1 MINKRNLFKRII
13 SILTVVTI
21 IVPTFTQLAISAEE
35 TDKYPYNIFGRNG
48 IEINAGNLCI
58 NGDVHTNKEANITA
72 YGKNINGKIT
82 TGNDIEKELSMF
94 MLILKFVKNTL
105 LKTVNF
111 MRTVM

>member
-35 TDKYPYNIFGRNG
+35 TNKYPYNIFGRNG

-72 YGKNINGKIT
+72 YGKNK
-82 TGNDIEKELSMF
+82 KELSMF
-94 MLILKFVKNTL
+94 MLIRKFMKNTL
-105 LKTVNF
+105 LKTANF

>member
-58 NGDVHTNKEANITA
+58 NGDVHTNKEANITGLTA
-72 YGKNINGKIT
+72 KT
-82 TGNDIEKELSMF
+82 ST
-94 MLILKFVKNTL
+94 VKL
-105 LKTVNF
+105 QQ
-111 MRTVM
+111 VMI